1 MFHAEAERDLR
12 GLDTTQVVLTVD
24 GRLDPGEL
32 HARAGRI
39 AGVRPGLFARFD
51 RDATGGAVRV
61 ARPEARLPLVRRHV
75 SVGAEA
81 DATVQRVADEEWE
94 RDFDPTGDEPL
105 LRLVV
110 VTTGQ
115 GSRHHLVLT
124 GHRAVLTLQ
133 AAYDVLAAMLGG
145 DLPDG
150 AHGTSRGTAE
160 AGRPSQAD
168 THIAWREALRGLD
181 EPCLLGHSAATVPNG
196 GPRRRLESL
205 SVPVPPG
212 LGSLP
217 GRLGVTPEAL
227 YQAVWALVCMKLK
240 NRREAVLGDADDL
253 PVRIAAAP
261 HDTFADVVRRADARN
276 GLLAVHRH
284 AAAAT
289 LEDASGLA
297 GAVFDTAVVV
307 DSRRW
312 DPASLGLGEAR
323 GDEPAGLAVTGVRLR
338 DTTHHAATL
347 VVRTAHDG
355 EPSVELVH
363 RADRLAAGTARTA
376 ADLLTRALAVVATEP
391 EVRVGAIDWLG
402 ESLRH
407 SLLVDYNDTAAPL
420 PRAPLHDL
428 FGEQRARTPDAVA
441 VVCEGR
447 ALTYADLDAASNR
460 LAHLV
465 IGLGVRPGD
474 NVALY
479 MGRSAELIVAEL
491 AVLKAGAAY
500 VPLDPR
506 QPAQRLAWIV
516 ADAGATLLL
525 TDRHPADLPFTCDIP
540 LARIPAGEDAA
551 LAGDPGAPDVDVH
564 PDQLAYVMYTSGST
578 GTPKGVANTHRNVAE
593 LALDPCWDAARHHR
607 VLAYSP
613 PAFDSSTYEMWVPL
627 LHGGGLTVLTGD
639 KIDLGDLAGAVAEHG
654 ITALYLTTALFDA
667 MAQEH
672 VEALAA
678 VSEIWTGGDVLSTA
692 ALRRVLDACPDTT
705 VVHVYGPTETTVFCS
720 YQTFE
725 PRTRPVAALH
735 LGRPMANTAL
745 YVLDEFLAPA
755 PPGVVG
761 ELYVA
766 GSHLARGYVGR
777 AGLTAERFVADPFG
791 GAGRRMY
798 RTGDL
803 ARWGRDGVVEFVGR
817 ADAQVKLRGFRIEP
831 GEVETVVL
839 RDGAVAQ
846 AVVVVRE
853 DRPGDKRL
861 VAYVVPGEGGD
872 VDVEALRRSVSA
884 VLPEFMVPSAFVVL
898 GALPLTVNGKV
909 DRAAL
914 PAPEFGG
921 GGGRAPRDPVEEIL
935 CGLFADVLDLERVG
949 IDDNFFELGGHSLS
963 ATRLVSR
970 IRAAFGVEVTVRE
983 VFGCPSVARM
993 AGSVAVGESAGRPAL
1008 APVVPRPD
1016 VLPLSFA
1023 QQRLWF
1029 LAQLEGGSATYDIP
1043 LAIRLRGGVDRMALA
1058 AALVDLV
1065 GRHESLRTVFPVGET
1080 GPVQRVLA
1088 PAEVELDLRVVVT
1101 SEAESGAV
1109 LRELAR
1115 HEFDLAREV
1124 PVRATLVETG
1134 PDACVLSLVVHHIAS
1149 DGWSNTPLLRDLA
1162 TAYAARVEG
1171 RAPDWAPLPVQYA
1184 DYALWQR
1191 EVLGDAGDPGS
1202 AMARQTAFWRDALAG
1217 LPLDATLPA
1226 DRPRPPVATYRG
1238 GRVDLRVDAAVHER
1252 LVRLCRTCDASLFMA
1267 VQAATAAVLTVS
1279 GAGTDIPLGS
1289 PVAGRHDVV
1298 LDELVGFFVNT
1309 LVLRTDTSGDP
1320 SFRQLLARVRETD
1333 LAAWA
1338 HQDLP
1343 FDRLVEE
1350 LRPERSASR
1359 HPLFQTML
1367 TLADA
1372 VIPGPAMPG
1381 LASDAEETPAGVA
1394 RFDLTV
1400 NFREH
1405 RLEAGRPGGLDLSID
1420 YATDIFDEAT
1430 VRAFGERL
1438 VRFVA
1443 GVVETPDRSIGD
1455 IDVLTPGERR
1465 WLSGAGKGE
1474 LPAGT
1479 TASLPEVVRA
1489 HAVDRPHAPAVVC
1502 GERVLTFAEF
1512 EEQANRLA
1520 RRLVAAGVGPETR
1533 VALFQDRSA
1542 EVLVSMLAVLKAGGA
1557 YVPLDT
1563 RYPRARIEEILRQ
1576 ASASMVLT
1584 AGEVSGSELPDRVP
1598 VVRVPPLER
1607 WRPGDSVTPP
1617 PDVRV
1622 HPDQLAYVMFTSGS
1636 TGVPKGSA
1644 NTHRNIAELVRD
1656 EVFGNGV
1663 ADRML
1668 QYSSLAFDASTI
1680 EIWGPLLR
1688 GGCVEVAPPGVLD
1701 STALGRLLTER
1712 KVPALFLTAGLFH
1725 VLAEENPQGFR
1736 EVREVWAGG
1745 DVVSAEA
1752 VRRVLAHCPD
1762 ITVHNGYGPTETT
1775 VFVAVHRVDRTTGH
1789 SGALPIG
1796 TPLAHTGIYV
1806 LDEALRLVP
1815 PGVVGELYVAGS
1827 HLARGY
1833 VGRAGLTA
1841 ERFVADPFGGA
1852 GRRMYRTGDLARW
1865 GRDGVVEFV
1874 GRADAQV
1881 KLRGFRIEPGEVEAV
1896 VLRDGAVAQAV
1907 VVVREDRPGDKR
1919 LVAYVVPGE
1928 GGDVDVEVLR
1938 RSVSAVLPEFMVP
1951 SAFVVL
1957 GALPLTVNGKVDRAA
1972 LPAPEFGGGGGRAPR
1987 DPVEEILCGLFA
1999 DVLDLERVGID
2010 DNFFELGGHSLSA
2023 TRLVGRIRTAL
2034 DVDLS
2039 LADLFEGPTVIRL
2052 AGRLDE
2058 TRRANAT
2065 ARPRLRPRGQR

>member
-1 MFHAEAERDLR
+1 MFHAEGERNLR
-12 GLDTTQVVLTVD
+12 GLGTTQVVLTVD
-24 GRLDPGEL
+24 GHLDLEEL
-32 HARAGRI
+32 STRAGRI
-39 AGVRPGLFARFD
+39 ARARPELLARSD
-51 RDATGGAVRV
+51 RDAMGGPVRV
-61 ARPEARLPLVRRHV
+61 ARLEARLPLVQRHV
-75 SVGAEA
+75 SVGAEG

-94 RDFDPTGDEPL
+94 RGVDPTGDEPL

-110 VTTGQ
+110 MTTGQ

-124 GHRAVLTLQ
+124 GDRAVLTLR
-133 AAYDVLAAMLGG
+133 AAYDTLATLLGG
-145 DLPDG
+145 DPREW
-150 AHGTSRGTAE
+150 AHGTSPE
-160 AGRPSQAD
+160 AD
-168 THIAWREALRGLD
+168 THPARREALRDLG
-181 EPCLLGHSAATVPNG
+181 EPCLLGHSAATVSIRE
-196 GPRRRLESL
+196 PRPRSESL
-205 SVPVPPG
+205 SVPVPTD

-217 GRLGVTPEAL
+217 GRLGVAPEAL
-227 YQAVWALVCMKLK
+227 YQTVWAVVCMKLK
-240 NRREAVLGDADDL
+240 NRWEAVLGDADDL
-253 PVRIAAAP
+253 PVRIAAEP
-261 HDTFADVVRRADARN
+261 HDAFADVVRRTDARN
-276 GLLAVHRH
+276 ALLAAHHH
-284 AAAAT
+284 ATAT
-289 LEDASGLA
+289 TLKERSGLA
-297 GAVFDTAVVV
+297 GSVFDTAVIV
-307 DSRRW
+307 DTRRW
-312 DPASLGLGEAR
+312 DPAALGLGET
-323 GDEPAGLAVTGVRLR
+323 GDGEPAGPAVIGVRLR

-347 VVRTAHDG
+347 VVRTAPEG
-355 EPSVELVH
+355 APPSVELVH

-376 ADLLTRALAVVATEP
+376 ADLLTRALAVVATDP

-402 ESLRH
+402 ASLRH
-407 SLLVDYNDTAAPL
+407 RLLVDYNDTTEPL
-420 PRAPLHDL
+420 PRAPLHHL
-428 FGEQRARTPDAVA
+428 FTEQRARTPDAVA

-447 ALTYADLDAASNR
+447 TLTYAGLDAAANR
-460 LAHLV
+460 LARLI

-479 MGRSAELIVAEL
+479 LGRSAELIIAEL

-506 QPAQRLAWIV
+506 QPAQRLAWILT
-516 ADAGATLLL
+516 DAGATLLL
-525 TDRHPADLPFTCDIP
+525 TDRQPAELPFTCDIP
-540 LARIPAGEDAA
+540 LARVAAGEAA
-551 LAGDPGAPDVDVH
+551 AVAGDPGAPHVDVH

-639 KIDLGDLAGAVAEHG
+639 KIDLGDLAGAVAEHD

-725 PRTRPVAALH
+725 PRARPVAALH

-745 YVLDEFLAPA
+745 YVLDESLAPA
-755 PPGVVG
+755 APGIVG

-791 GAGRRMY
+791 AAGRRMY

-803 ARWGRDGVVEFVGR
+803 ARWNHDGRVEFIGR
-817 ADAQVKLRGFRIEP
+817 ADTQVKLRGFRIEP
-831 GEVETVVL
+831 AEVEAVIL
-839 RDGAVAQ
+839 REKAVAQ
-846 AVVVVRE
+846 AVVAVRE

-861 VAYVVPGEGGD
+861 VAYLVPGENTD
-872 VDVEALRRSVSA
+872 IDLDALRHSLA
-884 VLPEFMVPSAFVVL
+884 TVLPEFMVPSAFVVL
-898 GALPLTVNGKV
+898 DALPLTVNGKV

-914 PAPEFGG
+914 PAPELGG
-921 GGGRAPRDPVEEIL
+921 GTGRAPRNPVEEIL

-970 IRAAFGVEVTVRE
+970 IRAAFDVDVTVRE
-983 VFGCPSVARM
+983 VFSRPSVARM
-993 AGSVAVGESAGRPAL
+993 AALVAVGESALRPVL
-1008 APVVPRPD
+1008 EPVVPRPD
-1016 VLPLSFA
+1016 PLPLSFA

-1029 LAQLEGGSATYDIP
+1029 LAQLEGGSTYNIP
-1043 LAIRLRGGVDRMALA
+1043 LAIRLRGELDRTALA
-1058 AALVDLV
+1058 AALVDVV
-1065 GRHESLRTVFPVGET
+1065 GRHESLRTVFPVGES

-1109 LRELAR
+1109 LRDSAR
-1115 HEFDLAREV
+1115 HVFDLAREV

-1134 PDACVLSLVVHHIAS
+1134 PDECVLSLVVHHIAS

-1162 TAYAARVEG
+1162 AAYAARVAG
-1171 RAPDWAPLPVQYA
+1171 RAPGWAPLPVQYA
-1184 DYALWQR
+1184 DYASWQR
-1191 EVLGDAGDPGS
+1191 DLLGDAGDPGS
-1202 AMARQTAFWRDALAG
+1202 PVSRQIGFWRDALTD
-1217 LPLDATLPA
+1217 LPLEATLPA

-1238 GRVDLRVDAAVHER
+1238 GRVELHIDAAVHER

-1267 VQAATAAVLTVS
+1267 VQAATAAVLTLS
-1279 GAGTDIPLGS
+1279 GAGNDIPLGS
-1289 PVAGRHDVV
+1289 PVAGRHDVA
-1298 LDELVGFFVNT
+1298 LHELVGFFVNT

-1320 SFRQLLARVRETD
+1320 GFRQLLARVREAD

-1343 FDRLVEE
+1343 FERLVEE
-1350 LRPERSASR
+1350 LSPERSASR

-1381 LASDAEETPAGVA
+1381 LTSDAEETPAGVA

-1405 RLEAGRPGGLDLSID
+1405 RLEAARPGGLDLSID
-1420 YATDIFDEAT
+1420 YATDIFDEST
-1430 VRAFGERL
+1430 VRAFGERI

-1443 GVVETPDRSIGD
+1443 GVVETPDQSIGD
-1455 IDVLTPGERR
+1455 IDVLTPGERQ
-1465 WLSGAGKGE
+1465 WLSGAGHGE
-1474 LPAGT
+1474 LPAR

-1489 HAVDRPHAPAVVC
+1489 HAVDRPYAPAVVC
-1502 GERVLTFAEF
+1502 GERTVTFAEF

-1520 RRLVAAGVGPETR
+1520 RRLVAAGIGPETR
-1533 VALFQDRSA
+1533 VALWQDRSVEA
-1542 EVLVSMLAVLKAGGA
+1542 LVSMLAVLKAGGA

-1563 RYPRARIEEILRQ
+1563 RYPKARIEDILRQ
-1576 ASASMVLT
+1576 ASAAMVLT
-1584 AGEVSGSELPDRVP
+1584 DRDVPGSQLPDWVP
-1598 VVRVPPLER
+1598 VLQVPPLER

-1636 TGVPKGSA
+1636 TGVPKGSG

-1656 EVFGNGV
+1656 EVFAHGV
-1663 ADRML
+1663 AERML
-1668 QYSSLAFDASTI
+1668 QYSSPAFDASTI
-1680 EIWGPLLR
+1680 EIWGPLLQ
-1688 GGCVEVAPPGVLD
+1688 GGCVEVAPPGMLD
-1701 STALGRLLTER
+1701 SSALGRLLTDR

-1745 DVVSAEA
+1745 DVVSPEA

-1762 ITVHNGYGPTETT
+1762 IAVHNGYGPTETT
-1775 VFVAVHRVDRTTGH
+1775 VFAMVHRVDRTVGRPR
-1789 SGALPIG
+1789 ALPIG
-1796 TPLAHTGIYV
+1796 TPLANTGVYI

-1815 PGVVGELYVAGS
+1815 PGAVGELYVTGS

-1841 ERFVADPFGGA
+1841 ERFVADPFGAA

-1865 GRDGVVEFV
+1865 NHDGRVEFI
-1874 GRADAQV
+1874 GRADTQV
-1881 KLRGFRIEPGEVEAV
+1881 KLRGFRIEPAEVEAV
-1896 VLRDGAVAQAV
+1896 ILREKAVAQAV
-1907 VVVREDRPGDKR
+1907 VAVREDRPGDKR
-1919 LVAYVVPGE
+1919 LVA
-1928 GGDVDVEVLR
+1928 
-1938 RSVSAVLPEFMVP
+1938 
-1951 SAFVVL
+1951 
-1957 GALPLTVNGKVDRAA
+1957 
-1972 LPAPEFGGGGGRAPR
+1972 
-1987 DPVEEILCGLFA
+1987 
-1999 DVLDLERVGID
+1999 
-2010 DNFFELGGHSLSA
+2010 
-2023 TRLVGRIRTAL
+2023 
-2034 DVDLS
+2034 
-2039 LADLFEGPTVIRL
+2039 
-2052 AGRLDE
+2052 
-2058 TRRANAT
+2058 
-2065 ARPRLRPRGQR
+2065 